1 MRLLFLF
8 ALCVI
13 SFSGAAQAFTLKS
26 ADIKEGEKIDAK
38 FVFNGF
44 GCTGGNVSP
53 ALNWTDAPTGVKSF
67 AVTIYDPD
75 APTGSGWWHWVM
87 YNIPAN
93 SDGLPQG
100 AGSGGTTIPNEII
113 HARNDYGV
121 QGYGGPCPPPG
132 PAHRYIVTLYALSA
146 EKLDIPADASPAM
159 VGFMLG
165 THALA
170 KASLTAS
177 YGR

>member
-1 MRLLFLF
+1 MRLLLLF

-26 ADIKEGEKIDAK
+26 ADIKDGQKIGAK

-44 GCTGGNVSP
+44 GCTGENVSP
-53 ALNWTDAPTGVKSF
+53 ALSWT
-67 AVTIYDPD
+67 D

-132 PAHRYIVTLYALSA
+132 APHRYIVTVYALSA

-165 THALA
+165 THTLA
-170 KASLTAS
+170 KASLTAPYS
-177 YGR
+177 R